1 MHKYVIKRLL
11 MMIPVLLCVAF
22 VIYAIMNVA
31 EGDPIYSVVSA
42 DATEAQI
49 EAAREELGLNG
60 TLLERYFRYVKGML
74 TGDLGTSYVSKRDVM
89 QTYLERL
96 PNTLK
101 LASVTMVV
109 ALAISIPLGIIAA
122 VNQNS
127 IKDTIAMVLALL
139 GLSMPNFWLGLLLIM
154 LFSLKLGW
162 LPSGGYENG
171 MLSLILPAFTIGAG
185 LAAFMTRSTRSSMLD
200 VIRQDYLRMARAKGV
215 SERKVIRKHALRNA
229 LIPIITVFG
238 VQFSNVLGGS
248 VLAETV
254 FAWPGVGR
262 LVVDA
267 IDQRDIPM
275 VTGALVMTTMIVSI
289 VNLLIDIVYAFVD
302 PRIKSAEH
310 EVRRESCG
318 KYETQSLAE
327 VQKTQYLRL
336 HLAALR
342 KNKGAIVGM
351 ILLVVIIIIALV
363 SPYIFNYETDVI
375 ANNVKERM
383 QHPSS
388 EHWFGTDDLGRD
400 IFARVC
406 YGARYSLAVGLV
418 AVARSRSSWR
428 HARRGSGLCRRRV

>member
-1 MHKYVIKRLL
+1 MRSV
-11 MMIPVLLCVAF
+11 
-22 VIYAIMNVA
+22 NVA
-31 EGDPIYSVVSA
+31 EGDPVYSVVSA

-302 PRIKSAEH
+302 PRIKS
-310 EVRRESCG
+310 
-318 KYETQSLAE
+318 
-327 VQKTQYLRL
+327 QYT
-336 HLAALR
+336 
-342 KNKGAIVGM
+342 K
-351 ILLVVIIIIALV
+351 
-363 SPYIFNYETDVI
+363 
-375 ANNVKERM
+375 
-383 QHPSS
+383 
-388 EHWFGTDDLGRD
+388 
-400 IFARVC
+400 
-406 YGARYSLAVGLV
+406 
-418 AVARSRSSWR
+418 
-428 HARRGSGLCRRRV
+428 

>member
-31 EGDPIYSVVSA
+31 EGDPVYSVVSA

-89 QTYLERL
+89 QTYLER
-96 PNTLK
+96 

-302 PRIKSAEH
+302 PRIKS
-310 EVRRESCG
+310 
-318 KYETQSLAE
+318 
-327 VQKTQYLRL
+327 QYT
-336 HLAALR
+336 
-342 KNKGAIVGM
+342 K
-351 ILLVVIIIIALV
+351 
-363 SPYIFNYETDVI
+363 
-375 ANNVKERM
+375 
-383 QHPSS
+383 
-388 EHWFGTDDLGRD
+388 
-400 IFARVC
+400 
-406 YGARYSLAVGLV
+406 
-418 AVARSRSSWR
+418 
-428 HARRGSGLCRRRV
+428 

>member
-1 MHKYVIKRLL
+1 M
-11 MMIPVLLCVAF
+11 LLCVAF

-31 EGDPIYSVVSA
+31 EGDPVYSVVSA

-302 PRIKSAEH
+302 PRIKS
-310 EVRRESCG
+310 
-318 KYETQSLAE
+318 
-327 VQKTQYLRL
+327 QYT
-336 HLAALR
+336 
-342 KNKGAIVGM
+342 K
-351 ILLVVIIIIALV
+351 
-363 SPYIFNYETDVI
+363 
-375 ANNVKERM
+375 
-383 QHPSS
+383 
-388 EHWFGTDDLGRD
+388 
-400 IFARVC
+400 
-406 YGARYSLAVGLV
+406 
-418 AVARSRSSWR
+418 
-428 HARRGSGLCRRRV
+428 